1 MESSPI
7 LATPAG
13 LRGAAGGVRLD
24 AAGRRQAR
32 IYLWRRA
39 VVLAVLVC
47 VLWASLWGVFR
58 LGDFVGAQLVAPAVG
73 TAPVP
78 AADGPQAGS

>member
-1 MESSPI
+1 MESSAI

-13 LRGAAGGVRLD
+13 PRAAAGGVRLD
-24 AAGRRQAR
+24 AERRRQAR

-47 VLWASLWGVFR
+47 LLWASLWGVFR
-58 LGDFVGAQLVAPAVG
+58 LGDFVGAHLVAPAVG

-78 AADGPQAGS
+78 VVDGPQAGS